1 MSWVIIIWAMIVA
14 ASLTL
19 AAQHLLIGIRQRA
32 LANLLFAVSGVSVA
46 VIAVFEFLL
55 MRADTSR
62 QYGEL
67 VRGIH
72 VPIFFLVGSLVF
84 LVWSYFGAGRIW
96 LGVAVLATRGAA
108 LVANF
113 LHQPNLNF
121 VEITGI
127 RKIPFLGEKVSVADG
142 IVSRWTRLGELSSLL
157 LALFLVDAAVTVWR
171 RGDRRRAAV
180 VGGSMILFVVF
191 AAGHTALV
199 HAGILSM
206 PYLISVPYV
215 AIVLATS
222 YELTFDV
229 LRASSLT
236 RDLQESR
243 SALRESDLR
252 LALAADAARLRFWSW
267 DADADEIWTV
277 PGEGLPRG
285 DVMDERIDLRR
296 FFSAV
301 HPEDRSGIWRT
312 IREAAEKG
320 GGFEREYRVVRP
332 DGDIRWITLHGSGD
346 IDAKTGVARVRGV
359 SIDVTRR
366 KAAEVEAQKRQAEL
380 AHLSRVTML
389 GELSGSLAHELNQ
402 PLTAILSN
410 AQAAQRFLA
419 GGDGNL
425 EEVRAILDDIV
436 REDKRA
442 GEVIRRLRLL
452 LQKGEIRLEAL
463 DANQLVDE
471 VLRLLRSDL
480 IGHGVTARTEIGADL
495 PPLLGDR
502 IQIEQ
507 VLLNLVTNACD
518 AMASATSAEKRLVV
532 RAQSANGNGVQVSV
546 VDRGCGLPPA
556 DLDRIFEPFVTT
568 KKQGMGLGLTVCR
581 TIIAAHGGRL
591 WATNN
596 DDRGA
601 SFHFT
606 LPGAE
611 GART

>member
-1 MSWVIIIWAMIVA
+1 
-14 ASLTL
+14 
-19 AAQHLLIGIRQRA
+19 
-32 LANLLFAVSGVSVA
+32 
-46 VIAVFEFLL
+46 
-55 MRADTSR
+55 
-62 QYGEL
+62 
-67 VRGIH
+67 
-72 VPIFFLVGSLVF
+72 
-84 LVWSYFGAGRIW
+84 
-96 LGVAVLATRGAA
+96 
-108 LVANF
+108 
-113 LHQPNLNF
+113 
-121 VEITGI
+121 
-127 RKIPFLGEKVSVADG
+127 
-142 IVSRWTRLGELSSLL
+142 
-157 LALFLVDAAVTVWR
+157 
-171 RGDRRRAAV
+171 
-180 VGGSMILFVVF
+180 
-191 AAGHTALV
+191 
-199 HAGILSM
+199 
-206 PYLISVPYV
+206 
-215 AIVLATS
+215 
-222 YELTFDV
+222 
-229 LRASSLT
+229 
-236 RDLQESR
+236 
-243 SALRESDLR
+243 
-252 LALAADAARLRFWSW
+252 
-267 DADADEIWTV
+267 
-277 PGEGLPRG
+277 
-285 DVMDERIDLRR
+285 
-296 FFSAV
+296 
-301 HPEDRSGIWRT
+301 
-312 IREAAEKG
+312 
-320 GGFEREYRVVRP
+320 
-332 DGDIRWITLHGSGD
+332 
-346 IDAKTGVARVRGV
+346 
-359 SIDVTRR
+359 
-366 KAAEVEAQKRQAEL
+366 
-380 AHLSRVTML
+380 
-389 GELSGSLAHELNQ
+389 
-402 PLTAILSN
+402 
-410 AQAAQRFLA
+410 
-419 GGDGNL
+419 
-425 EEVRAILDDIV
+425 VRAILDDIV